1 MAGPFTNANPL
12 GIGFGFG
19 NQNQDNNAGSV
30 SVSRLADFGA
40 FANNVAAPVVNVTN
54 QGTVSTA
61 NNPVQARVG
70 GMNVQFAPA
79 QEPGRIGRMMGDLP
93 TLE

>member
-1 MAGPFTNANPL
+1 MVGPFTNANPFSA
-12 GIGFGFG
+12 GFGFG
-19 NQNQDNNAGSV
+19 NQGQGNNAGSA
-30 SVSRLADFGA
+30 SGGMLADFGA
-40 FANNVAAPVVNVTN
+40 FANNVASPVANVTN
-54 QGTVSTA
+54 QGTANTA

-79 QEPGRIGRMMGDLP
+79 QEPGRIGRTMGEVH